1 MDSESDELPDWLKE
15 TGKSSTETEEEIPDW
30 LKASGWAAAGTI
42 EEDAPP
48 TSVIHIEEEEVV
60 EAPDLPIAPAEIPD
74 WVQGLAPAVDDA
86 ALEPEGAIVTEEAVS
101 EETSAKL
108 NEWLSEEPV
117 KADQTSSGGTASL
130 HLPDEEE
137 EEAEAGTPDWLKG
150 LDEQAKTTKGQSIAF
165 ALEDTPIAQ
174 ADTSVPK
181 APIPQPTQ
189 TDKLDLDDDF
199 PIAGGTSILSPD
211 DVPDWL
217 QDLAAV
223 PDSDGVVEDVAET
236 REPVKSFSI
245 EEPTRPSPRSTEPP
259 QEILTTA
266 LPPEDNV
273 PEWLSEFSV
282 EPNDKITQ
290 TLPVTPEEMAGEMPS
305 WLSMLDEDTSEE
317 SEPINKAVSQ
327 DIPAVTQ
334 KIEPVDAESLAIAK
348 SGEEKPT
355 TSILPQNPE
364 DQAEELPEW
373 LKELDGYPEGTSPI
387 ADAAQ
392 SSEGEFPDWLKGF
405 GDSEPITASAITPAS
420 LEDTSDTEGEEVP
433 NWLSDLDL
441 KGSSVES
448 SAVDVPD
455 WLKGEAPEPTSTQEP
470 SVDVITESPES
481 MEIIQ
486 TEAVEME
493 SLVKTTT
500 EEDISEQTQ
509 SDAEATGDEVLE
521 VEEVID
527 PSEEETIAEEDVP
540 APAVA
545 QVAEQAVQ
553 LETEDPSLVDEIIVT
568 EASTDE
574 PNMEETAGI
583 TAKSEV
589 AAPELVVEE
598 PPTVE
603 LEQKPEA
610 EFIPELVS
618 EETVSNSPDEKV
630 ILEAE
635 TPKLEDENI
644 EELDQPEANGQA
656 DVSDLASAKVSD
668 KLVQPDQAAQVEEE
682 IVVEPIEIVEDFAAA
697 KIIEVVEEPEMEPEP
712 VSKSAAPIETI
723 EEQLVTEVIDQKSK
737 PQEVEITEVAEEGV
751 PPSLETEEVV
761 KIDQISAD
769 DYDSILEKALQ
780 LVETDDLESA
790 QKEFDRLIHAEK
802 KLEKVIEQLSA
813 ATEKHPTDFGLWM
826 SLGDA
831 FGRSGKLQ
839 KALDSYSKAEEYLQ

>member
-1 MDSESDELPDWLKE
+1 MANISLRAYNREISNLIDRGQTDEAVAHCQYILQTYPKYIETYRLLGKAYLEGRQHKEAVDVFQRVLSVAPDDFITHVGMSIIREEEDNLAASIWHMERAFEVQPSNQAIQDELKHLYGKRDGEEPLKIRLTRGALCRMYARGNQYRQAVAEIKSLLVEAPDRIDLEILLARMYYSLNMKSESTDLCGKLLEKFPHCLEANRIMHKILLDSGKKADAKSFKQKIIGLDPYESLVNDSYPSSEQVPEDMVSIAKFAYDPNAKPIQTTPPVDVAPTLDKEAAPDWVVSDLTGGDEDMGEKGFTRILDSTVVPQEDQAKEPPSETPPPVVDEVIKFDEPTQEETDLISEGMNNIVVNLPEDESTSTQPVEMDSESDELPDWLKE

-181 APIPQPTQ
+181 APISQPTQ

-236 REPVKSFSI
+236 QDPVKSFSI

-317 SEPINKAVSQ
+317 SEPIDKAVSQ

-334 KIEPVDAESLAIAK
+334 KIEPVDAESLAIAE

-470 SVDVITESPES
+470 SVDVITR
-481 MEIIQ
+481 
-486 TEAVEME
+486 
-493 SLVKTTT
+493 
-500 EEDISEQTQ
+500 
-509 SDAEATGDEVLE
+509 
-521 VEEVID
+521 
-527 PSEEETIAEEDVP
+527 
-540 APAVA
+540 
-545 QVAEQAVQ
+545 
-553 LETEDPSLVDEIIVT
+553 
-568 EASTDE
+568 
-574 PNMEETAGI
+574 I
-583 TAKSEV
+583 T
-589 AAPELVVEE
+589 
-598 PPTVE
+598 
-603 LEQKPEA
+603 
-610 EFIPELVS
+610 
-618 EETVSNSPDEKV
+618 
-630 ILEAE
+630 
-635 TPKLEDENI
+635 
-644 EELDQPEANGQA
+644 
-656 DVSDLASAKVSD
+656 
-668 KLVQPDQAAQVEEE
+668 
-682 IVVEPIEIVEDFAAA
+682 
-697 KIIEVVEEPEMEPEP
+697 
-712 VSKSAAPIETI
+712 
-723 EEQLVTEVIDQKSK
+723 
-737 PQEVEITEVAEEGV
+737 
-751 PPSLETEEVV
+751 
-761 KIDQISAD
+761 
-769 DYDSILEKALQ
+769 
-780 LVETDDLESA
+780 
-790 QKEFDRLIHAEK
+790 
-802 KLEKVIEQLSA
+802 
-813 ATEKHPTDFGLWM
+813 
-826 SLGDA
+826 
-831 FGRSGKLQ
+831 
-839 KALDSYSKAEEYLQ
+839 